1 MEPLR
6 LEMKPMA
13 IGEEPRK
20 GYIFT
25 FRYPN
30 MHAYKLEF
38 DFCQALS
45 CYTENTLHAV
55 IAGE

>member
-13 IGEEPRK
+13 MWEERRK
-20 GYIFT
+20 GYVFT

-30 MHAYKLEF
+30 MHAYELEF
-38 DFCQALS
+38 
-45 CYTENTLHAV
+45 
-55 IAGE
+55 